1 MRASKDLP
9 VEKISDRVAVFVT
22 RYIRDHRLRP
32 GSSVPSE
39 LQISAELGVSRGI
52 IREAYRTLS
61 ATGVL
66 DTANGRAPRVGHL
79 NNRALAQFL
88 DHALST
94 DQASALEVLELRSPI
109 EVRAAELA
117 AETRSYSDVDAI
129 HREVAIMET
138 VGTVWEAFVSAD
150 VRYHAAIGRATGNRL
165 FGVVGSALSESF
177 VLSIRTGVRH
187 RASRPQLKLMAEIH
201 AAVAEAIADRDPE
214 RAGQAMRRHFDEARA
229 GLLRLQNT
237 RDLPDEYAGPSGTQT
252 EGTPGV

>member
-1 MRASKDLP
+1 MHPPKDSSA
-9 VEKISDRVAVFVT
+9 EKISDRVAVFMT

-79 NNRALAQFL
+79 NTRALAQFL

-94 DQASALEVLELRSPI
+94 EQASALEVLELRSPI

-117 AETRSYSDVDAI
+117 AQMRSAVDVDAI
-129 HREVAIMET
+129 YREVSIMAAVET
-138 VGTVWEAFVSAD
+138 WEGFADAD
-150 VRYHAAIGRATGNRL
+150 VRYHAVISRATGNRL

-177 VLSIRTGVRH
+177 VLSIRTGVRY
-187 RASRPQLKLMAEIH
+187 RASRPELQMMAEIH
-201 AAVAEAIADRDPE
+201 AVVADAIAASDPD
-214 RAGQAMRRHFDEARA
+214 RAGQAMRRHFDEARV
-229 GLLRLQNT
+229 GLLRLQSADHLT
-237 RDLPDEYAGPSGTQT
+237 DGPSRLSEPTT
-252 EGTPGV
+252 AEASDE